1 MKAMAFMPKFK
12 VQRTLVV
19 GGILALM
26 AALFY
31 LATDL
36 RGSGTWAKY
45 IREWEA
51 KGEKFDFASFI
62 PKPVPDGQNFAL
74 TPVVA
79 GSYERILDKQGHKI
93 NPPDTNVIDRLD
105 MKIYDNQFRVDNPT
119 NGGNWAKG
127 TKTDLPAVQ
136 LYFRALAAKTN
147 DFPIAAQPQ
156 SPAADVLLALSKYA
170 PAIEDLRVAGR
181 LPLSRFPLNYD
192 AEHPYDILLPHLAD
206 LKKCSQVLQLRA
218 VAELQNGQSDQALA
232 DVKLSLRL
240 ADSIRNEP
248 FLISHL
254 VRIAMA
260 NLTLQPV
267 WEGLADH
274 KWSDAQL
281 AELEQALAALDFL
294 ADYEF
299 AMRGERACSIA
310 AVEHL
315 RHTRNFRALSGGFD
329 ESSSDQSAADNPM
342 EQIAGAAF
350 HLIPSAVFYHNEMT
364 IAQMHQQRVFPIVD
378 IGRRTVSPEMTRQAV
393 TAIEEMRQHKSP
405 NNILACLLLPEMEGC
420 ASKFG
425 YAQSAADLARGA
437 CALERHRLAHDKY
450 PESLNALAPQ
460 FLEKIPG
467 DVINGEPLHYRRTD
481 DGNFLL
487 YSVGWNETDDGGTV
501 VLNESSRRTV
511 DNRKGDW
518 VWQYPQK

>member
-1 MKAMAFMPKFK
+1 MKDMDFMSKLK
-12 VQRTLVV
+12 VQRTLFVV
-19 GGILALM
+19 GLLALVV
-26 AALFY
+26 ALFY
-31 LATDL
+31 FATNL
-36 RGSGTWAKY
+36 RGSGNWAKY

-51 KGEKFDFASFI
+51 KGERFDFASFI
-62 PKPVPDGQNFAL
+62 PKPVPDDQNFAL
-74 TPVVA
+74 APVVA

-93 NPPDTNVIDRLD
+93 NPPDTNVVDRLD
-105 MKIYDNQFRVDNPT
+105 MKIFDNQFRVENPT

-127 TKTDLPAVQ
+127 TRTDLRAVQ

-147 DFPIAAQPQ
+147 DFPIAAQPH
-156 SPAADVLLALSKYA
+156 SPAADVLLALGKYA
-170 PAIEDLRVAGR
+170 PAIEDLRAAGR
-181 LPLSRFPLNYD
+181 QPLARFPLNYD
-192 AEHPYDILLPHLAD
+192 AERPYDILLPHLAD

-218 VAELQNGQSDQALA
+218 IAELQNGQSDQALA

-240 ADSIRNEP
+240 VESIRNEP

-254 VRIAMA
+254 VRIAMV
-260 NLTLQPV
+260 NIVLQPV

-274 KWSDAQL
+274 QWSDAQL
-281 AELEQALAALDFL
+281 AELEHELAGLDFL

-299 AMRGERACSIA
+299 ALRGERACSIA

-329 ESSSDQSAADNPM
+329 EGPPDQPVSDQPF

-364 IAQMHQQRVFPIVD
+364 IAQMHQQWLLPAVD
-378 IGRRTVSPEMTRQAV
+378 IGRRTASPKMIRQAV
-393 TAIEEMRQHKSP
+393 AAVEEMARHKSP
-405 NNILACLLLPEMEGC
+405 NNILACMLLPGIEGC
-420 ASKFG
+420 ASKFS
-425 YAQSAADLARGA
+425 YAQNAADLARVA
-437 CALERHRLAHDKY
+437 CALERHRLAQHEY
-450 PESLNALAPQ
+450 PAALDALAPQ
-460 FLEKIPG
+460 FIEKIPR
-467 DVINGEPLHYRRTD
+467 DVINGEPLHYRRTE

-501 VLNESSRRTV
+501 ALNESSRKTV

-518 VWQYPQK
+518 VWHYPAQ